1 METYL
6 LVVSL
11 AVFVGQAYSCCMP
24 QKLEGKVGMSI
35 GLKNNGDPLG
45 ITAMYDK
52 WAMDTTI
59 AKGYLSGTLY
69 IMGYEVHQE
78 IFQDYSQ
85 GIQYELV
92 MGNCT
97 VKPLPLAFKPVGGKF
112 CMPPSSKIMTSYN
125 GLADDTLDFD
135 MYLIQFHG
143 CQVTMSLTTKDCA
156 PLSES
161 FLTQEGIFNIG
172 FMGLTEGITDP
183 SVFDMPE
190 TCKVLQGSMR
200 KRDVRQSPFIPSI

>member
-6 LVVSL
+6 LVLSL
-11 AVFVGQAYSCCMP
+11 AIFVGQAYSCCMP

-69 IMGYEVHQE
+69 VMGYEVHQE
-78 IFQDYSQ
+78 VFQDYSQ
-85 GIQYELV
+85 GIQYELT

-97 VKPLPLAFKPVGGKF
+97 AKSLPLAFKPVGGKF

-135 MYLIQFHG
+135 MYLIHVRG
-143 CQVTMSLTTKDCA
+143 CQITMSMTTKECA

-183 SVFDMPE
+183 SVFEMPE
-190 TCKVLQGSMR
+190 ICKVLQRSMR
-200 KRDVRQSPFIPSI
+200 KRDVRESPFIPSI